1 MGQWVDGEEKTWMA
15 MAEILHFA
23 QNARSGSRMELFSPQ
38 DLVVLSRGFNPA
50 ACVVAMAEILH
61 FAQNAR
67 SGSRIIYSPQDLV
80 VLSRGLN
87 PAFFRKQNDSS
98 GFSLILLCGL
108 SDLCGDHYSRMVQYT
123 HPQATGVF
131 P

>member
-1 MGQWVDGEEKTWMA
+1 MA
-15 MAEILHFA
+15 
-23 QNARSGSRMELFSPQ
+23 QVRSFTSHRTLVQEAYMLFSPQ

-67 SGSRIIYSPQDLV
+67 SGSILFFSPQDLV

-108 SDLCGDHYSRMVQYT
+108 SDLCGDHYSWMVQYT